1 MAYCIQHQ
9 GPLGYWSQQGVE
21 ASHKITK
28 LVYSRMTQRDGGR
41 GDPDERATSMLQMMQ
56 RAGRVLVGK
65 IRVAVLYSPG
75 AEALS
80 RRPEIMSRVAFSEA
94 ELDLRRRCLDNMEKR
109 IRRKFLPDR
118 KRRDRRVF
126 VQVDDAWIEAGED
139 AAGPLVAEV
148 QLPVVN
154 GAAVLTEATYAEV

>member
-1 MAYCIQHQ
+1 M
-9 GPLGYWSQQGVE
+9 E

-41 GDPDERATSMLQMMQ
+41 GDPDERATSMLLMMQ

-65 IRVAVLYSPG
+65 IRVLLLYSPG
-75 AEALS
+75 AEALG

-94 ELDLRRRCLDNMEKR
+94 ELELRRRCLVNMEKR
-109 IRRKFLPDR
+109 IKRKFLPDR
-118 KRRDRRVF
+118 KRRDRRAYVP
-126 VQVDDAWIEAGED
+126 VDDAWIQAGED

-148 QLPVVN
+148 RLPVGNVV
-154 GAAVLTEATYAEV
+154 AVVTDTDTEI

>member
-1 MAYCIQHQ
+1 M
-9 GPLGYWSQQGVE
+9 E

-41 GDPDERATSMLQMMQ
+41 GDPNERATSMLQMMQ

-65 IRVAVLYSPG
+65 IRVLLLYSPG
-75 AEALS
+75 AEALG

-94 ELDLRRRCLDNMEKR
+94 ELELRRRCLVNMEKR
-109 IRRKFLPDR
+109 IKRKFLPDR
-118 KRRDRRVF
+118 KRRDRRAYVP
-126 VQVDDAWIEAGED
+126 VDDAWIQAGED

-148 QLPVVN
+148 RLPVGNVV
-154 GAAVLTEATYAEV
+154 AVVTDTYAEI

>member
-1 MAYCIQHQ
+1 M
-9 GPLGYWSQQGVE
+9 E

-65 IRVAVLYSPG
+65 IRVLLLYSPG
-75 AEALS
+75 AEALG

-94 ELDLRRRCLDNMEKR
+94 ELELRRRCLVNMEKR
-109 IRRKFLPDR
+109 IKRKFLPDW
-118 KRRDRRVF
+118 KRRDRRAYVP
-126 VQVDDAWIEAGED
+126 VDDAWIQAGED

-148 QLPVVN
+148 RLPVGNVV
-154 GAAVLTEATYAEV
+154 AVVTDTYAEI

>member
-1 MAYCIQHQ
+1 M
-9 GPLGYWSQQGVE
+9 E

-65 IRVAVLYSPG
+65 IRVLLLYSPG
-75 AEALS
+75 AEALG

-94 ELDLRRRCLDNMEKR
+94 ELELRRRCLVNMEKR
-109 IRRKFLPDR
+109 IKRKFLPDR
-118 KRRDRRVF
+118 KRRDRRAYVP
-126 VQVDDAWIEAGED
+126 VDDAWIQAGED

-148 QLPVVN
+148 RLPVGNVV
-154 GAAVLTEATYAEV
+154 AVVTDTYVKFS

>member
-1 MAYCIQHQ
+1 M
-9 GPLGYWSQQGVE
+9 E

-65 IRVAVLYSPG
+65 IRVLLLYSPG
-75 AEALS
+75 AEALG

-94 ELDLRRRCLDNMEKR
+94 ELELRCRCLVNMEKR
-109 IRRKFLPDR
+109 IKRKFLPDR
-118 KRRDRRVF
+118 KRRDRRAYVP
-126 VQVDDAWIEAGED
+126 VDDAWIQAGED

-148 QLPVVN
+148 RLPVGNVV
-154 GAAVLTEATYAEV
+154 AVVTDTYAEM